1 MVMEAAAQPIWDL
14 VGVKRDLLKGNL
26 LFLFLYPIDI
36 DLASLLGT
44 MLASFAYFNNAG
56 ERYEDSVFAKI
67 PLYSAQYNFTKMY
80 SEFVMGNR
88 KNLLQYTDAASETIH
103 AYFVGLYKVD
113 IGVRVASISILAN

>member
-14 VGVKRDLLKGNL
+14 VGVKRDLLKGI
-26 LFLFLYPIDI
+26 FLFFNL
-36 DLASLLGT
+36 
-44 MLASFAYFNNAG
+44 MLASFAYINNAG

-113 IGVRVASISILAN
+113 FGVRVASIYILAN